1 MAICEFL
8 KHANQEE
15 ISCRL
20 ETFWGESSVKPARV
34 RSRSATGDDMG
45 VIGSVL
51 VRGWC
56 GEQLV
61 DLTGL
66 VATRATRFLR
76 PGTFECWV

>member
-1 MAICEFL
+1 MKL
-8 KHANQEE
+8 
-15 ISCRL
+15 
-20 ETFWGESSVKPARV
+20 ARV

-45 VIGSVL
+45 VTGSVF

-61 DLTGL
+61 ELTGL

-76 PGTFECWV
+76 PGTSECCV